1 MLPTQR
7 SRLES
12 RSDKVYIGAGIAG
25 LTLAQALRRHGVPCT
40 VFERDESAE
49 VRNQGWG
56 VSIHSTLT
64 TWEAHILPEIYDSVC
79 EAQVN
84 AAIGRDEV
92 RGVPWING
100 ATGKVEQS
108 VPKSK
113 RLRLRRDGIRKALME
128 GLDIKWG
135 KRLVNIVKVEGSV
148 RAEFTDGSTVLGDAL
163 VGADG
168 STSIVRKF
176 LAPTTHEL
184 HRLPINAV
192 GCALAMS
199 EEQVS
204 YFKDHV
210 DPLYFMGTH
219 PETDTFVFWSLL
231 DTPTAPGQ
239 PYRAQ
244 VYFSWIASD
253 ADEELLKQPL
263 LDVFKQKGNPF
274 FPRMRDMVE
283 ALPENTVVTKVNLVD
298 WPSVEWDNWNGTCTL
313 IGDAAHC
320 MVIYRGEGVN
330 HAIVDACQLADAIK
344 SASDGHVSFS
354 DAIRA
359 YETQMCPRAKEAV
372 ETSRQA
378 GHDGHCYS
386 KVDKEGSFALLG
398 EKPV

>member
-1 MLPTQR
+1 MSPNVSANEPR
-7 SRLES
+7 SEGVL
-12 RSDKVYIGAGIAG
+12 I
-25 LTLAQALRRHGVPCT
+25 ALRRHGVPFT
-40 VFERDESAE
+40 VFERDGTAE
-49 VRNQGWG
+49 VRHQGWG

-64 TWEAHILPEIYDSVC
+64 TWEAHILPEVYDRIC

-84 AAIGRDEV
+84 PAFGRNEV

-100 ATGKVEQS
+100 LTGKVEQS

-113 RLRLRRDGIRKALME
+113 RLRLRRDGIRTALMQ

-135 KRLVNIVKVEGSV
+135 KPLANIEKVDGGV
-148 RAEFTDGSTVLGDAL
+148 RAEFTDGSTVLGTAL

-168 STSIVRKF
+168 STSVVRKF
-176 LAPTTHEL
+176 LAPASHEL

-192 GCALAMS
+192 GCALTMS
-199 EEQVS
+199 EDQVN

-219 PETDTFVFWSLL
+219 PETNTFLFWSLL
-231 DTPTAPGQ
+231 ETPTSPGK

-244 VYFSWIASD
+244 LYFSWIASD
-253 ADEELLKQPL
+253 ADEELFQQPL
-263 LDVFKQKGNPF
+263 LDVFRQKGRPF
-274 FPRMRDMVE
+274 FPRLREIVD
-283 ALPENTVVTKVNLVD
+283 ALPDDTVVTKVNLVD
-298 WPSVEWDNWNGTCTL
+298 WPLVEWNNWDGTCTL

-330 HAIVDACQLADAIK
+330 HAIVDACQLADTIK
-344 SASDGHVSFS
+344 AAADGQMSMA
-354 DAIRA
+354 DAIRE
-359 YETQMCPRAKEAV
+359 YERQMRPRAKETV
-372 ETSRQA
+372 EASRRA
-378 GHDGHCYS
+378 GHDGHCYA